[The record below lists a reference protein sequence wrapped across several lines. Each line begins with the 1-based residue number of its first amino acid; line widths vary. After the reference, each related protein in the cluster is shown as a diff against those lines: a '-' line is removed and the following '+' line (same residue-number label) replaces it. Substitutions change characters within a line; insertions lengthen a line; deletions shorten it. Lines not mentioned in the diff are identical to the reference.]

1 MEPPPADPM
10 VKHTVAVVC
19 RASEWRAFRVAVIQG
34 DTTAVDVLSAAVVA
48 YANQPNKKE
57 RRNAQR

>member
-1 MEPPPADPM
+1 METPPADPM

-19 RASEWRAFRVAVIQG
+19 RASEWRGFRVALIQKEK
-34 DTTAVDVLSAAVVA
+34 TAVDVLSAAVIA

-57 RRNAQR
+57 RR

>member
-1 MEPPPADPM
+1 M